1 MPVNDTGAEGADDDD
16 AYPPLAELQR
26 QGRTAFDI
34 RIDELEDAPW
44 RRQGADLSDFF
55 NYGFTEQAWRV
66 YCLQQLRIRFDKDR
80 CVHCIVLLVK
90 REFMHTGA
98 RAAATVAAI
107 AV

>member
-34 RIDELEDAPW
+34 RVDELEDAPW

-80 CVHCIVLLVK
+80 CVCV
-90 REFMHTGA
+90 FCY
-98 RAAATVAAI
+98 
-107 AV
+107 